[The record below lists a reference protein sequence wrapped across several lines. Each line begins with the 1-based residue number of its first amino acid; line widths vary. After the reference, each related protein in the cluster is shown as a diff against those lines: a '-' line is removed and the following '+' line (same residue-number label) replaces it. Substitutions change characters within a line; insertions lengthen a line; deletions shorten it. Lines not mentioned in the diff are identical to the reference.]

1 MTWPGA
7 PLIFLPFSAVRDAN
21 TKEDICFL
29 TSTKIG
35 SFPAS
40 LTSDLTVRG
49 AGRRARRSRSP
60 VSMASGELPYYIFVS
75 NSSLLST
82 TQAAPS
88 SLLLHPSIQ
97 YHYQD
102 DSPLELFPRSEDEHI
117 LVLDYDPSGLSQPSA
132 KSISNN
138 IAVTSL
144 KVADAP
150 GAASSGSGE
159 LPSTNDKMYIIHTS
173 TLSAGA
179 SYVLLP
185 ITIPKTRIDIRQG
198 NRRCFCTPRD
208 PVQVQ
213 STVGMLF
220 VVMLQKQVSLALL
233 RNAVIRK
240 CIESA
245 IPQGHSPSETI
256 SPPIKSPTPSLQT
269 AGLGQAPTT

>member
-1 MTWPGA
+1 
-7 PLIFLPFSAVRDAN
+7 
-21 TKEDICFL
+21 
-29 TSTKIG
+29 
-35 SFPAS
+35 
-40 LTSDLTVRG
+40 
-49 AGRRARRSRSP
+49 
-60 VSMASGELPYYIFVS
+60 MASGELPYYIFVS

-185 ITIPKTRIDIRQG
+185 ISIPKTRIDIRQG

-220 VVMLQKQVSLALL
+220 VVMLQKRVLLAY
-233 RNAVIRK
+233 
-240 CIESA
+240 
-245 IPQGHSPSETI
+245 SEM
-256 SPPIKSPTPSLQT
+256 L
-269 AGLGQAPTT
+269 